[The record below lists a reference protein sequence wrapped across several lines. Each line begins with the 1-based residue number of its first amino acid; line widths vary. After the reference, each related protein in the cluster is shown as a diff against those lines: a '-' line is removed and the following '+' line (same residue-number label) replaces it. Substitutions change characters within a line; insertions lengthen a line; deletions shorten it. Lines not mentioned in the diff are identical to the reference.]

1 MISVGSAACSNFC
14 FISPDLHYNAL
25 SFIFLRVHEI
35 SQLQWHPFSV
45 SSSPLDGKNHLS
57 VVIKG
62 LGQWTKK
69 LSNNISNAPE
79 KIQEGIPFQPCST
92 ITASVEGPYGH
103 QSPYHLKYVILLV
116 ELHCSR

>member
-1 MISVGSAACSNFC
+1 MISVGCAVCSNLY
-14 FISPDLHYNAL
+14 FIVPDLQYNAL
-25 SFIFLRVHEI
+25 SFIFLKLKEI
-35 SQLQWHPFSV
+35 SHLQWHPFSV

-69 LSNNISNAPE
+69 LNDTISNAPE
-79 KIQEGIPFQPCST
+79 KIQEGIPIQPCST